1 MLRDTPQGL
10 ASVHH
15 ELEEI
20 GLLLIYLE
28 SKLFHEPKFPITRA
42 KKGGVISDSP
52 FITSL
57 GAKPRIDISS
67 SNCRPASLHQPQ
79 VYHSF

>member
-20 GLLLIYLE
+20 GLVLIYLE
-28 SKLFHEPKFPITRA
+28 SKLFHEPSFQSLEQ
-42 KKGGVISDSP
+42 KKGE
-52 FITSL
+52 
-57 GAKPRIDISS
+57 
-67 SNCRPASLHQPQ
+67 
-79 VYHSF
+79 SFLTPLYN

>member
-42 KKGGVISDSP
+42 KKGGSH
-52 FITSL
+52 F
-57 GAKPRIDISS
+57 
-67 SNCRPASLHQPQ
+67 
-79 VYHSF
+79 